1 MNIVQHLQVVPS
13 HMIGLLVYKR
23 GLVIL
28 SPLLL
33 GLGRDGSV
41 HEEATS
47 RCCLLR
53 AAISAEVTKVPRHL
67 HGRYWTSAPG
77 GSRRARCNL
86 GCRCGLTPGQANA
99 PSAPLPR
106 PAGSHA
112 LRSLRQRTLSASGLL
127 QGPRDSSG
135 RGGKLQPRPMHSLEN
150 QRPTSFSS

>member
-13 HMIGLLVYKR
+13 HRIGLLVYKR

-28 SPLLL
+28 SPLPP
-33 GLGRDGSV
+33 GLGRDGTGR
-41 HEEATS
+41 EGATS
-47 RCCLLR
+47 RCCRLR
-53 AAISAEVTKVPRHL
+53 AAISAQVKKVPSHL
-67 HGRYWTSAPG
+67 HGRCWTSAPG
-77 GSRRARCNL
+77 GSRRAKCNL
-86 GCRCGLTPGQANA
+86 GRRCGLTPGQANA
-99 PSAPLPR
+99 PAAPLPR

-127 QGPRDSSG
+127 LGPRDSSG